1 MSRMSRRF
9 LALATV
15 LALVVLPATGASA
28 QTPHDVG
35 TATTSLNILSL
46 DVDGVPGA
54 SDVLSNLDLGS
65 LLSYA
70 SIDTNAERNA
80 RGNGQPFAL
89 SQLLALGQEFSAQ
102 SSEGENTAGGES
114 ASLPGGLGAVTV
126 GQMKAVVD
134 GLDALS
140 VIEALDANLTNVAAL
155 PGLGVILPESGSQS
169 TANTAGS
176 AARNGATLTGL
187 ELGLG
192 DILPLDLLN
201 NLDLGSL
208 LGLLGEL
215 GLTDLQL
222 TAIVDQLGTDL
233 TEIDSLTSQLTAL
246 LDGAGLDGIDDLVG
260 TIDGLVAQIDLL
272 EGAIGDITGGLEL
285 EEAIALLE
293 GGACDGL
300 LAILPLCGNLDQFTE
315 VADLLNVANLELAE
329 LEGLLDTVLGL
340 VSQLEGVLGGLTD
353 LIGGLLDTLT
363 GLLDGLVGTDLL
375 SLDAL
380 TLGVSSAAG
389 EDAHATAVCDAG
401 GVSVLGLGS
410 PVEGCDALKS
420 ALSGLPGTLTGL
432 LDNLPIVGGTL
443 NGVVDV
449 GGLEIIEN
457 VGTDGDFQVSRAAVT
472 PLSVGVDLSNLDLGL
487 GAVDGDLLGVVDG
500 LLGEFD
506 LLGGLLGGGTSS
518 QGVRAQ
524 SVQAQ
529 QVAGLEGLL
538 GTATGLVGGL
548 LGGDLGG
555 LGLPSLEL
563 AGPGMESVSNFGPA
577 QGTTT
582 PVEPG
587 SPEPPTP
594 SGALP
599 RTGGMGLGIA
609 LVLMGTASGLA
620 LWGRGRK
627 LGPLSALKR

>member
-15 LALVVLPATGASA
+15 LALVVLPATGAAA
-28 QTPHDVG
+28 QTPENVG
-35 TATTSLNILSL
+35 TATTQLDILSL
-46 DVDGVPGA
+46 DIAGVPVV
-54 SDVLSNLDLGS
+54 SDVLSDLDLGS

-89 SQLLALGQEFSAQ
+89 SQLLALGQEFTARSD
-102 SSEGENTAGGES
+102 GDNTAGGES
-114 ASLPGGLGAVTV
+114 ASLPGGLGSVTV
-126 GQMKAVVD
+126 GQLSAIVD
-134 GLDALS
+134 GLEATS
-140 VIEALDANLTNVAAL
+140 VVDTLNASLANIAVL
-155 PGLGVILPESGSQS
+155 PGLGVVLPESGSRS
-169 TANTAGS
+169 IANEAQS
-176 AARNGATLTGL
+176 AAQNGAVLSGL
-187 ELGLG
+187 ELNLG

-208 LGLLGEL
+208 LGLLGDL

-222 TAIVDQLGTDL
+222 TAIVDQLTGDL
-233 TEIDSLTSQLTAL
+233 TELDSLTNQLTAL
-246 LDGAGLDGIDDLVG
+246 LGTAGLDSIE
-260 TIDGLVAQIDLL
+260 GLVAQIDTLVAQIEAL
-272 EGAIGDITGGLEL
+272 EGILATDDLDAALEL
-285 EEAIALLE
+285 LDVSCT
-293 GGACDGL
+293 G
-300 LAILPLCGNLDQFTE
+300 LPLLDDVLCNPDEAFTE
-315 VADLLNVANLELAE
+315 IGVLQDVALGELTE
-329 LEGLLDTVLGL
+329 LEGLLATVEGL
-340 VSQLEGVLGGLTD
+340 VAQIEGVLTGLTD
-353 LIGGLLDTLT
+353 LVGGLLDTLT
-363 GLLDGLVGTDLL
+363 GLLDGLLGTDLL

-389 EDAHATAVCDAG
+389 EDAHATALCDAG

-420 ALSGLPGTLTGL
+420 ALSGLPGSLTGL

-443 NGVVDV
+443 DGVVDV

-518 QGVRAQ
+518 QGMRAQ

-599 RTGGMGLGIA
+599 RTGGIGLGIA